1 MITFAQLKH
10 INNKK
15 FKKLHQ
21 EVEEYHKKVGYFFD
35 WSRQWE
41 YPWVLRNTPYKK
53 KSIVLDVGGGTSHF
67 PAIVSKRVKKVVVGE
82 LYSERVWKDNIP
94 NIEYLNVDI
103 TKFKTEEKYDIVSCI
118 SVLEHIEKDEDR
130 IIAISNLAEAVKKG
144 GYLVMTLDLFLDNTR
159 SCKANEIQTIIK
171 LLSNN
176 FKLGKI
182 DLNENNLYQKITL
195 QEMKLDMPNLY
206 SKNYKNRT
214 SLGIV
219 VKKI

>member
-10 INNKK
+10 TNNKK

-41 YPWVLRNTPYKK
+41 YPWVLQNTPYKK

-82 LYSERVWKDNIP
+82 IYNERVWKDNIP

-103 TKFKTEEKYDIVSCI
+103 TKFKTDVKYDIVSCI
-118 SVLEHIEKDEDR
+118 SVLEHIEDR
-130 IIAISNLAEAVKKG
+130 ITAITNLIDAVKKG
-144 GYLVMTLDLFLDNTR
+144 GYLVMTLDLFLDNSR
-159 SCKANEIQTIIK
+159 SCRENEIPLIID
-171 LLSNN
+171 LLSKD
-176 FKLGKI
+176 FKIDKI
-182 DLNENNLYQKITL
+182 DLDKNDLYQKTTL

-214 SLGIV
+214 SLGII
-219 VKKI
+219 VKKL